1 MTPTQRRVT
10 LAICISVGLTFLVSA
25 GLNFLIEPMS
35 EDLGL
40 GSVAVEAVL
49 AIPSVASLVVIF
61 IAGQTGDRWGHRR
74 TLLLFSALF
83 TIGSVLIAAA
93 PGSIVVFIGL
103 ALCGAAA
110 TAIQIVAL
118 GLLQLTMPQGPAHTS
133 AFTTYG
139 MVYPL
144 AFLTFPVLT
153 AGLLEVTAWR
163 LVPMIWA
170 AAGVVIA
177 VVVARMVGDS
187 AQRHALGEWLTPL
200 LAGVALATGVLFLDS
215 VGGNGLLT
223 WSTMIGFAI
232 LIVALLAFAIRFRTT
247 ITSSFSFDPI
257 RGAMLRALLLGVA
270 LVALVGTLTYV
281 ILALEYMYGMSPL
294 QASIAVIPA
303 QAGAVLGAK
312 VLAGRAIYHWGI
324 GRAGRRMTLALSLSF
339 LPLVA
344 MQSSTPAW
352 YLIACA
358 TLFNT
363 FALAAVT
370 VLNAQVMSRAPLGG
384 TGALSSFRGAAS
396 SIGYGLG
403 VIVLGTGVITAVD
416 MSEGSANVSTEQVA
430 QLAAGLRLDGI
441 LAFAIA
447 FVAWM
452 ALELVER
459 HSTRKHSRDLAGG
472 RFSTDVADV
481 P

>member
-1 MTPTQRRVT
+1 MTPTQWRVT
-10 LAICISVGLTFLVSA
+10 LAICISVGLTFLISA
-25 GLNFLIEPMS
+25 GLTFLVEPMS

-40 GSVAVEAVL
+40 GSVAVEAML
-49 AIPSVASLVVIF
+49 AIPSIASLLVIF

-74 TLLLFSALF
+74 TLLRFSALF
-83 TIGSVLIAAA
+83 TIGSVLVAAA
-93 PGSIVVFIGL
+93 PGAVVVFIGL

-118 GLLQLTMPQGPAHTS
+118 GLLQLTVPQGPAHTS

-144 AFLTFPVLT
+144 AFLTMPVLT

-163 LVPMIWA
+163 LVPMVWA
-170 AAGVVIA
+170 AAGVIIA

-187 AQRHALGEWLTPL
+187 GQRHALGEWLTPL
-200 LAGVALATGVLFLDS
+200 LAGVALTAGVLFLDS
-215 VGGNGLLT
+215 IGANGLLT
-223 WSTMIGFAI
+223 AGTMIGFAI
-232 LIVALLAFAIRFRTT
+232 LVVALLAFAIRFRMTT
-247 ITSSFSFDPI
+247 TSSFSFEPI
-257 RGAMLRALLLGVA
+257 RGAMLPALLLGVA

-294 QASIAVIPA
+294 QASIAVVPA

-312 VLAGRAIYHWGI
+312 VLAGRAIHHWGI
-324 GRAGRRMTLALSLSF
+324 GCAGRRMTLALSLSF

-344 MQSSTPAW
+344 MQSNTPVW

-370 VLNAQVMSRAPLGG
+370 VLNADVMSRAPLGS
-384 TGALSSFRGAAS
+384 TGSLSSFRGAAS
-396 SIGYGLG
+396 SIGSGLG
-403 VIVLGTGVITAVD
+403 VIVLGTSVITAVNID
-416 MSEGSANVSTEQVA
+416 GGSANVSTEQVA

-441 LAFAIA
+441 LACAIA

-452 ALELVER
+452 TLELVER
-459 HSTRKHSRDLAGG
+459 HSRRKLSRN
-472 RFSTDVADV
+472 
-481 P
+481 